1 MKLSKKELLEI
12 IQQVL
17 DEEIRK
23 VKGGY
28 KVFPTKPKRGEKR
41 RKAFSKKPM
50 SKAKALRQLRA
61 IERSKSMKE
70 ERETLAMYKK
80 YDLGIDVVKD
90 KTKGHEAII
99 GHT

>member
-12 IQQVL
+12 IQQAL
-17 DEEIRK
+17 AEEIRK

-28 KVFPTKPKRGEKR
+28 KVFPKKPRSGEKR

-90 KTKGHEAII
+90 KTKGHEEII

>member
-12 IQQVL
+12 IEQAL
-17 DEEIRK
+17 AEEIRK

-28 KVFPTKPKRGEKR
+28 KVFPKKPRRGEKR

-50 SKAKALRQLRA
+50 SKAKALRQLKA

-70 ERETLAMYKK
+70 
-80 YDLGIDVVKD
+80 DLEQISMPK
-90 KTKGHEAII
+90 E
-99 GHT
+99 

>member
-12 IQQVL
+12 IEQAL
-17 DEEIRK
+17 AEEIRK

-28 KVFPTKPKRGEKR
+28 KVFPKKPRPGEKR

-50 SKAKALRQLRA
+50 SREKALRQLRA
-61 IERSKSMKE
+61 IERSKAMKE

-90 KTKGHEAII
+90 KTKGHEEII